1 MMCPVPKLYV
11 MREGNDVIRGIRK
24 MTEVK
29 NAVASGSASFKKRM
43 QLISVLHE
51 YGETAYHL
59 PVSFA
64 LTGIDVRDRA
74 SSQDAYIRASNNPI
88 IAAECLLSEKTGREG
103 KEPSPYTGFIG
114 DTVLRKLGYSL
125 VDGSIL
131 GLALVIG
138 TPANEGSAAGI
149 CRELQEKYMLTFLAG
164 GVVPALQ
171 QSGVK
176 LGLEYR
182 LIPLGSTGAH
192 GVHFTDI
199 IARVA
204 MMFGGV
210 TPGDISR
217 LLKYAAER
225 AKAIVI
231 VFPGLSDEEIAL
243 VDAMRGLGF
252 PIVSLGPYMSD
263 AWITATPEEAVRRG
277 MEAKGIRVTVTAIP
291 IPMGCSPAF
300 EGKSIR
306 KEEMY
311 VEFGG
316 GRSTAFEL
324 LTMRNAGEIQD
335 GQVTVIGPEIDA
347 MKEGSA
353 NPLGIIVEVA
363 GRSMKKDYEPVLER
377 RIHNFVN
384 YGEGSWHVA
393 QRDLIWVRISKEA
406 VAKGVKITHIGKLL
420 ASKFRMDFPQLLDA
434 VAVTLIT
441 DERKVLAARKDAD
454 AVYEE
459 RDARIKGMR
468 DEDVNTYYS
477 CTLCQTFAPNHV
489 CVITPERPALCGAIS
504 WLDGKIAYEISP
516 AGANQPVEKGTL
528 LNAQNGEFDGVNR
541 FVKKASHGEIDR
553 CSLYSVME
561 YPMTCCGCFECIA
574 LMLPEVN
581 GIMVVNREFKGVTPS
596 GMTFSTLAGTIG
608 GGAQTPGF
616 AGISKN
622 YILSDRFL
630 QGDGGIERLVWIPLQ
645 LKDEIKDRLQKKLIG
660 QGHPDL
666 FEKIADETKATTI
679 EELTA
684 FLERVRHPSLTMKP
698 LV

>member
-1 MMCPVPKLYV
+1 MT
-11 MREGNDVIRGIRK
+11 DVELAKKHGEELLKTRISTLQK
-24 MTEVK
+24 
-29 NAVASGSASFKKRM
+29 SF
-43 QLISVLHE
+43 SYE
-51 YGETAYHL
+51 DTAYHL
-59 PVSFA
+59 PISYA
-64 LTGIDVRDRA
+64 LTGIPVHDQKAAADVFSKTA
-74 SSQDAYIRASNNPI
+74 NNPI
-88 IAAECLLSEKTGREG
+88 VASECLLAEQTAVSG
-103 KEPSPYTGFIG
+103 KEPAPYTGFIN
-114 DTVLRKLGYSL
+114 DMVIRKLGYSL
-125 VDGSIL
+125 VDGSIV
-131 GLALVIG
+131 GLALVVG
-138 TPANEGSAAGI
+138 TPASGGSAAAI

-164 GVVPALQ
+164 NVIPTLSSAGVR
-171 QSGVK
+171 

-182 LIPLGSTGAH
+182 LIPLGSTPFH
-192 GVHFTDI
+192 GIHFVDI

-210 TPGDISR
+210 TPGDTQR
-217 LLKYAAER
+217 LLAYATER
-225 AKAIVI
+225 AKAVVI

-243 VDAMRGLGF
+243 VDGMRVLGF
-252 PIVSLGPYMSD
+252 SILSVGGYEGGTWTP
-263 AWITATPEEAVRRG
+263 ATADDVVRRG
-277 MEAKGIRVTVTAIP
+277 MDQKGIRVNVTAIP

-316 GRSTAFEL
+316 GRSPAFEL
-324 LTMRNAGEIQD
+324 LRMRQPGEIED
-335 GQVTVIGPEIDA
+335 GKVTVIGPEIGA
-347 MKEGSA
+347 LKEGSA
-353 NPLGIIVEVA
+353 NPLAIIIEVA
-363 GRSMKKDYEPVLER
+363 GKTMKKDYEPVLER

-393 QRDLIWVRISKEA
+393 QRDLIWVRLSKEA
-406 VAKGVKITHIGKLL
+406 VAKGVKIEHIGKLL

-441 DERKVLAARKDAD
+441 DGAKVLEAKKEAER
-454 AVYEE
+454 VYDE

-468 DEDVNTYYS
+468 DSDVNTYYS

-489 CVITPERPALCGAIS
+489 CVITPERLALCGAIS
-504 WLDGKIAYEISP
+504 WLDGKIAYEMSP
-516 AGANQPVEKGTL
+516 SGANQPIEKGAV
-528 LNAQNGEFDGVNR
+528 LNAQNGEFEGVNR
-541 FVKKASHGEIDR
+541 FVKKASHGEIER

-561 YPMTCCGCFECIA
+561 YPMTCCGCFEAIA

-581 GIMVVNREFKGVTPS
+581 GIMVVNREHKGMTPS

-630 QGDGGIERLVWIPLQ
+630 QGEGGIERLVWMPAA
-645 LKDEIKDRLQKKLIG
+645 LKEELKERLVKKLG
-660 QGHPDL
+660 ERGL
-666 FEKIADETKATTI
+666 AGFFEKIGDETTAATI
-679 EELTA
+679 EDLMV
-684 FLERVRHPSLTMKP
+684 FLERVGHPALGMKP

>member
-1 MMCPVPKLYV
+1 MT
-11 MREGNDVIRGIRK
+11 DV
-24 MTEVK
+24 EL
-29 NAVASGSASFKKRM
+29 AKKR
-43 QLISVLHE
+43 
-51 YGETAYHL
+51 GEEHLRESMPAIQKTFAYDDTAYHL
-59 PVSFA
+59 PISFA
-64 LTGIDVRDRA
+64 LTGTAVHDGDTARDVFLRTA
-74 SSQDAYIRASNNPI
+74 QNPI
-88 IAAECLLSEKTGREG
+88 VAAECLLAEKTATTG
-103 KEPSPYTGFIG
+103 KENAPYTGFIG
-114 DTVLRKLGYSL
+114 DTVIRKLGYSL

-131 GLALVIG
+131 GLALVLGSPGSTG
-138 TPANEGSAAGI
+138 TAPAI

-164 GVVPALQ
+164 PVVSSL
-171 QSGVK
+171 SENGVK

-182 LIPLGSTGAH
+182 LIPLGSTPAYGI
-192 GVHFTDI
+192 HFVDV

-210 TPGDISR
+210 TPGDAHR
-217 LLKYAAER
+217 LLAYAAER

-231 VFPGLSDEEIAL
+231 VFPGLTDDEIAL
-243 VDAMRGLGF
+243 VDAMRLLGF
-252 PIVSLGPYMSD
+252 PILSPGGYSGG
-263 AWITATPEEAVRRG
+263 AWIPAAADEVVRRG
-277 MEAKGIRVTVTAIP
+277 MEEKGIRVNVTAIP

-324 LTMRNAGEIQD
+324 LRMLPAGGVQD

-353 NPLGIIVEVA
+353 NPLGIIIEVA
-363 GRSMKKDYEPVLER
+363 GKTMKKDYEPVLER

-393 QRDLIWVRISKEA
+393 QRDLIWVRLSKEA
-406 VAKGVKITHIGKLL
+406 VAQGVKIEHLGKLL

-434 VAVTLIT
+434 VSVTLIT
-441 DERKVLAARKDAD
+441 DPENVEKARIEAER
-454 AVYEE
+454 VYDE
-459 RDARIKGMR
+459 RDARIRGMR
-468 DEDVNTYYS
+468 DDDVNTYYS

-489 CVITPERPALCGAIS
+489 CIITPERPALCGAIS

-516 AGANQPVEKGTL
+516 SGANQPVEKGTVI
-528 LNAQNGEFDGVNR
+528 NAQNGEFEGVNR
-541 FVKKASHGEIDR
+541 FVRKASHGEVER

-561 YPMTCCGCFECIA
+561 YPMTCCGCFEAIA

-581 GIMVVNREFKGVTPS
+581 GIMVVNREFAGITPS
-596 GMTFSTLAGTIG
+596 GMSFSTLAGTIG

-630 QGDGGIERLVWIPLQ
+630 QGEGGIERLVWMPSPLKEE
-645 LKDEIKDRLQKKLIG
+645 LKNRLVQKLADKGLSG
-660 QGHPDL
+660 FFD
-666 FEKIADETKATTI
+666 KIADETKATTL
-679 EELTA
+679 EELTV
-684 FLERVRHPSLTMKP
+684 FLEKAGHPALAMKP

>member
-1 MMCPVPKLYV
+1 LCF
-11 MREGNDVIRGIRK
+11 NH
-24 MTEVK
+24 
-29 NAVASGSASFKKRM
+29 SG
-43 QLISVLHE
+43 
-51 YGETAYHL
+51 
-59 PVSFA
+59 
-64 LTGIDVRDRA
+64 RA
-74 SSQDAYIRASNNPI
+74 
-88 IAAECLLSEKTGREG
+88 AAEG
-103 KEPSPYTGFIG
+103 KISPPYTGFID
-114 DTVLRKLGYSL
+114 DTVIRKLGYSL

-131 GLALVIG
+131 GLALVVG
-138 TPANEGSAAGI
+138 TPSHADSASAI

-164 GVVPALQ
+164 EVIPSLSGA
-171 QSGVK
+171 GVK
-176 LGLEYR
+176 LGIEYR
-182 LIPLGSTGAH
+182 LIPLGPTPSYGIYF
-192 GVHFTDI
+192 VDI

-210 TPGDISR
+210 TPGDTQR
-217 LLKYAAER
+217 LLTYARER

-231 VFPGLSDEEIAL
+231 VYPGLSEEEIAF
-243 VDAMRGLGF
+243 VDGMRALGF
-252 PIVSLGPYMSD
+252 PILSLGDYQGS
-263 AWITATPEEAVRRG
+263 AWISTSPEMVVRRG
-277 MEAKGIRVTVTAIP
+277 MEEKGIRVHVTAIP

-316 GRSTAFEL
+316 GRSPAFEL
-324 LTMRNAGEIQD
+324 LQMSSADEVKD
-335 GQVTVIGPEIDA
+335 GKVTVIGPEIDT

-353 NPLGIIVEVA
+353 YPLAIIIKVA
-363 GRSMKKDYEPVLER
+363 GKMMKKDYEPVLER
-377 RIHNFVN
+377 RIHNFLN

-393 QRDLIWVRISKEA
+393 QRDIIWVRISKEV
-406 VAKGVKITHIGKLL
+406 VAKGVKIEHLGKLL

-434 VAVTLIT
+434 VSVTLIT
-441 DERKVLAARKDAD
+441 DEAKVLEAKKEAERI
-454 AVYEE
+454 YEE

-468 DEDVNTYYS
+468 DSDVNTYYS

-516 AGANQPVEKGTL
+516 SGANQPIEKGTVINTL
-528 LNAQNGEFDGVNR
+528 AGEFDGVNK
-541 FVKKASHGEIDR
+541 FVKKASHGEVDR
-553 CSLYSVME
+553 CSLYSIME

-581 GIMVVNREFKGVTPS
+581 GIMIVNREFKGITPS

-630 QGDGGIERLVWIPLQ
+630 QAEGGIERLVWMPSS
-645 LKDEIKDRLQKKLIG
+645 LKEELKPRLMIKLAGLNKSDF
-660 QGHPDL
+660 
-666 FEKIADETKATTI
+666 FEKIADETRATTI
-679 EELTA
+679 EELIVY
-684 FLERVRHPSLTMKP
+684 LDQVKHPALSMDP

>member
-1 MMCPVPKLYV
+1 MMRGMTRMTDVELAIKRGEDHLKEAIVKL
-11 MREGNDVIRGIRK
+11 
-24 MTEVK
+24 
-29 NAVASGSASFKKRM
+29 KKTFA
-43 QLISVLHE
+43 
-51 YGETAYHL
+51 YDDTAYHL

-64 LTGIDVRDRA
+64 LTGIAVHDLNTARDVF
-74 SSQDAYIRASNNPI
+74 SKTGNNPI
-88 IAAECLLSEKTGREG
+88 IASECLLAEKTATLG
-103 KEPSPYTGFIG
+103 KENAPYTGFIG
-114 DTVLRKLGYSL
+114 DTVIRKLGYSL

-131 GLALVIG
+131 GLALVLG
-138 TPANEGSAAGI
+138 APESPGAAAAI

-164 GVVPALQ
+164 PVIP
-171 QSGVK
+171 SMSEIGVK

-182 LIPLGSTGAH
+182 LVPLGSTPAYGI
-192 GVHFTDI
+192 HFVDI

-210 TPGDISR
+210 TPGDVQR
-217 LLKYAAER
+217 LLAYAAER

-231 VFPGLSDEEIAL
+231 VFPGLSDDEIAL
-243 VDAMRGLGF
+243 VDGMRVLGF
-252 PIVSLGPYMSD
+252 PILSIGNYSGGV
-263 AWITATPEEAVRRG
+263 WIPAKADTVVQKG
-277 MEAKGIRVTVTAIP
+277 MEAKGIRVNVTAIP

-324 LTMRNAGEIQD
+324 LRLRPADEVKD
-335 GQVTVIGPEIDA
+335 GMVTVIGPEIDS
-347 MKEGSA
+347 MQEGSA
-353 NPLGIIVEVA
+353 NPLAIIIEVA
-363 GRSMKKDYEPVLER
+363 GKTMKKDYEPVLER

-393 QRDLIWVRISKEA
+393 QRDLIWVRLSKEV
-406 VAKGVKITHIGKLL
+406 VAKGVRIEHLGKLL
-420 ASKFRMDFPQLLDA
+420 AGKFRMDFPQLLDA
-434 VAVTLIT
+434 VSVTLIT
-441 DERKVLAARKDAD
+441 DPVKVAEAKKEAER
-454 AVYEE
+454 VYEE

-468 DEDVNTYYS
+468 DNDVNTYYS

-516 AGANQPVEKGTL
+516 SGANQPVEKGAVI
-528 LNAQNGEFDGVNR
+528 NPQNGEFDGVNR
-541 FVKKASHGEIDR
+541 FVRKASHGEIDR

-561 YPMTCCGCFECIA
+561 YPMTCCGCFEAIA

-581 GIMVVNREFKGVTPS
+581 GIMVVNREFRGVTPS
-596 GMTFSTLAGTIG
+596 GMSFSTLAGTIG

-630 QGDGGIERLVWIPLQ
+630 QGEGGIERLVWMPSPLKEE
-645 LKDEIKDRLQKKLIG
+645 LKNRLVQKLSEKGLG
-660 QGHPDL
+660 D
-666 FEKIADETKATTI
+666 FFDKIADETKATTI
-679 EELTA
+679 EELTL
-684 FLERVRHPSLTMKP
+684 FLQKAGHPALNMKP

>member
-1 MMCPVPKLYV
+1 MQPMTRGKKLMTDVETAKKNGEARLKTMITTIKHPVSY
-11 MREGNDVIRGIRK
+11 D
-24 MTEVK
+24 
-29 NAVASGSASFKKRM
+29 
-43 QLISVLHE
+43 
-51 YGETAYHL
+51 ETAYHL
-59 PVSFA
+59 PISFA
-64 LTGIDVRDRA
+64 LTGVAVHDQKTALDVF
-74 SSQDAYIRASNNPI
+74 
-88 IAAECLLSEKTGREG
+88 EKTGSNSLVALECILAEKTAAEG
-103 KEPSPYTGFIG
+103 RISAPYTGFID
-114 DTVLRKLGYSL
+114 DTVIRKLGYSL

-131 GLALVIG
+131 GLALVVG
-138 TPANEGSAAGI
+138 TPAGADSASAI

-164 GVVPALQ
+164 HIVPSLSAA
-171 QSGVK
+171 GVK

-182 LIPLGSTGAH
+182 LVPLGPTPSYGI
-192 GVHFTDI
+192 HFVDI

-210 TPGDISR
+210 TPGDTGR
-217 LLKYAAER
+217 LLTYAKER
-225 AKAIVI
+225 AKAMVI
-231 VFPGLSDEEIAL
+231 VYPGLTEEEISF
-243 VDAMRGLGF
+243 VDGMRVLGF
-252 PIVSLGPYMSD
+252 PILSLGDYQGAGWISANPD
-263 AWITATPEEAVRRG
+263 AVVRRG
-277 MEAKGIRVTVTAIP
+277 MEEKGIRVHVTAIP

-311 VEFGG
+311 AEFGG
-316 GRSTAFEL
+316 GRSPAFEL
-324 LTMRNAGEIQD
+324 LQMGSADEVLD

-347 MKEGSA
+347 MKEGGA
-353 NPLGIIVEVA
+353 YPLGIMVKVA
-363 GRSMKKDYEPVLER
+363 GKMMKKDYEPVLER
-377 RIHNFVN
+377 RIHNFLN

-393 QRDLIWVRISKEA
+393 QRDIIWVRISKEV
-406 VAKGVKITHIGKLL
+406 VAKGVKVEHLGKLL

-434 VAVTLIT
+434 VSVTLIT
-441 DERKVLAARKDAD
+441 DEAKVREAKKDAEK
-454 AVYEE
+454 VYDE
-459 RDARIKGMR
+459 RDARIKDMR
-468 DEDVNTYYS
+468 DSDVSTYYS

-516 AGANQPVEKGTL
+516 SGANQPIEKGAVINTL
-528 LNAQNGEFDGVNR
+528 NGEFDGVNK
-541 FVKKASHGEIDR
+541 FVKKASHGEVDR

-581 GIMVVNREFKGVTPS
+581 GIMIVNREFKGITPS

-630 QGDGGIERLVWIPLQ
+630 QGEGGIERLVWMPSQ
-645 LKDEIKDRLQKKLIG
+645 LKEELRIRLTKKLTAG
-660 QGHPDL
+660 YKPDL
-666 FEKIADETKATTI
+666 FEKIADETVATTI
-679 EELTA
+679 EELIDY
-684 FLERVRHPSLTMKP
+684 LERVKHPALTMKP

>member
-1 MMCPVPKLYV
+1 MT
-11 MREGNDVIRGIRK
+11 DV
-24 MTEVK
+24 EL
-29 NAVASGSASFKKRM
+29 AKKR
-43 QLISVLHE
+43 
-51 YGETAYHL
+51 GEEHLKDILPAMKGTFAYEDTAYHL
-59 PVSFA
+59 PISFA
-64 LTGIDVRDRA
+64 LTGTAVHDLKTARDV
-74 SSQDAYIRASNNPI
+74 YTKTGNNPLV
-88 IAAECLLSEKTGREG
+88 ASECILAEKTAMRG
-103 KEPSPYTGFIG
+103 KEPAPYTGFIA
-114 DTVLRKLGYSL
+114 DTVIRKLGYSL

-138 TPANEGSAAGI
+138 TPDSPGTAAAI

-164 GVVPALQ
+164 PVISSL
-171 QSGVK
+171 SDNGVK
-176 LGLEYR
+176 LGLDYR
-182 LIPLGSTGAH
+182 LIPLGSTPGY
-192 GVHFTDI
+192 GIHFVDI

-210 TPGDISR
+210 TPGDAHR
-217 LLKYAAER
+217 LLAYAAER

-231 VFPGLSDEEIAL
+231 VFPGLTDDEIAL
-243 VDAMRGLGF
+243 VDGMRVLGF
-252 PIVSLGPYMSD
+252 SILSLKDYSGG
-263 AWITATPEEAVRRG
+263 AWIPAVAETIVQKG
-277 MEAKGIRVTVTAIP
+277 MEEKGIRVNVTAIP

-316 GRSTAFEL
+316 GRSPAFEL
-324 LTMRNAGEIQD
+324 LRMLPADKVKD
-335 GQVTVIGPEIDA
+335 GQVTVIGPEIHS

-353 NPLGIIVEVA
+353 NPLGIIIDVT
-363 GRSMKKDYEPVLER
+363 GKTMKKDYEPVLER

-406 VAKGVKITHIGKLL
+406 VAKGVKIEHIGKLL
-420 ASKFRMDFPQLLDA
+420 AGKFRMDFPQLLDA

-441 DERKVLAARKDAD
+441 DPVKVAEARLEAESI
-454 AVYEE
+454 YEE

-468 DEDVNTYYS
+468 DNDVSTYYS

-516 AGANQPVEKGTL
+516 SGANQPVEKGAVI
-528 LNAQNGEFDGVNR
+528 NAQNGEFDGVNR
-541 FVKKASHGEIDR
+541 FVRKASHGEIDR

-561 YPMTCCGCFECIA
+561 YPMTCCGCFEAIA

-596 GMTFSTLAGTIG
+596 GMSFSTLAGTIG

-630 QGDGGIERLVWIPLQ
+630 QGEGGIERLVWMPFPLKEE
-645 LKDEIKDRLQKKLIG
+645 LKNRLTKKLTEMG
-660 QGHPDL
+660 LTDF

-679 EELTA
+679 EELIVY
-684 FLERVRHPSLTMKP
+684 LEKVRHPALAMKP

>member
-1 MMCPVPKLYV
+1 MTQMT
-11 MREGNDVIRGIRK
+11 DVELAKKRGEEHLKESIAAIRK
-24 MTEVK
+24 T
-29 NAVASGSASFKKRM
+29 FT
-43 QLISVLHE
+43 
-51 YGETAYHL
+51 YDDTAYHL
-59 PVSFA
+59 PISFA
-64 LTGIDVRDRA
+64 LTGVAVHDLNTARDVF
-74 SSQDAYIRASNNPI
+74 SKTGNNPI
-88 IAAECLLSEKTGREG
+88 VASECLLAEKTATQG
-103 KEPSPYTGFIG
+103 KEAAPYTGFIG
-114 DTVLRKLGYSL
+114 DTVIRKLGYSL

-138 TPANEGSAAGI
+138 SPKSPGTAAAI

-164 GVVPALQ
+164 PVIPSMAEN
-171 QSGVK
+171 GVK

-182 LIPLGSTGAH
+182 LVPLGSTPSYGI
-192 GVHFTDI
+192 HFVDI

-210 TPGDISR
+210 TPGDATR
-217 LLKYAAER
+217 LLAYAAER

-231 VFPGLSDEEIAL
+231 VFPGLSDDEIAF
-243 VDAMRGLGF
+243 VDGMRVLGF
-252 PIVSLGPYMSD
+252 PILSVGGYRGG
-263 AWITATPEEAVRRG
+263 AWIPAAADDVVRKG
-277 MEAKGIRVTVTAIP
+277 MEAKGIRVNVTAIP

-316 GRSTAFEL
+316 GRSPAFEL
-324 LTMRNAGEIQD
+324 LRLRPADEVKD
-335 GQVTVIGPEIDA
+335 GMVAVIGPEIDS

-353 NPLGIIVEVA
+353 HPLAIIIDVA
-363 GRSMKKDYEPVLER
+363 GKTMKKDYEPVLER

-393 QRDLIWVRISKEA
+393 QRDLIWVRLSKEA
-406 VAKGVKITHIGKLL
+406 VAKGVRIEHLGKLL
-420 ASKFRMDFPQLLDA
+420 AGKFRMDFPQLLDA
-434 VAVTLIT
+434 VSVTLIT
-441 DERKVLAARKDAD
+441 DPAKVAEAKKEAER
-454 AVYEE
+454 VYEE

-468 DEDVNTYYS
+468 DNDVTTYYS

-516 AGANQPVEKGTL
+516 SGANQPVEKGAVI
-528 LNAQNGEFDGVNR
+528 NAQNGEFDGVNR
-541 FVKKASHGEIDR
+541 FVRKASHGEIDR

-561 YPMTCCGCFECIA
+561 YPMTCCGCFEAIA

-596 GMTFSTLAGTIG
+596 GMSFSTLAGTIG

-630 QGDGGIERLVWIPLQ
+630 QGEGGIERLVWMPSPLKEE
-645 LKDEIKDRLQKKLIG
+645 LKNRLMQKLTEK
-660 QGHPDL
+660 GHGD
-666 FEKIADETKATTI
+666 FFDKIADETKATTI
-679 EELTA
+679 EELMV
-684 FLERVRHPSLTMKP
+684 FLQKAGHPALNMKP

>member
-1 MMCPVPKLYV
+1 MIRLT
-11 MREGNDVIRGIRK
+11 DV
-24 MTEVK
+24 EL
-29 NAVASGSASFKKRM
+29 SKKR
-43 QLISVLHE
+43 
-51 YGETAYHL
+51 GEEHLNVTLLAMKGTFAYEDTAYHL
-59 PVSFA
+59 PISFA
-64 LTGIDVRDRA
+64 LTGTAVHDLNTARDVF
-74 SSQDAYIRASNNPI
+74 SKTGNNPI
-88 IAAECLLSEKTGREG
+88 VASECLLAEKTATQG
-103 KEPSPYTGFIG
+103 KEPAPFTGFIG
-114 DTVLRKLGYSL
+114 DTVIRKLGYSL

-138 TPANEGSAAGI
+138 TPDSPGTAAAI

-164 GVVPALQ
+164 PVISSL
-171 QSGVK
+171 SDNGVK

-182 LIPLGSTGAH
+182 LVPLGSTPAYGI
-192 GVHFTDI
+192 HFVDI

-210 TPGDISR
+210 TPGDAHR
-217 LLKYAAER
+217 LLAYAAER

-231 VFPGLSDEEIAL
+231 VFPGLTDDEIAL
-243 VDAMRGLGF
+243 VDSMRVLGF
-252 PIVSLGPYMSD
+252 PILSLGDYRGG
-263 AWITATPEEAVRRG
+263 AWIPAEAETIVQKG
-277 MEAKGIRVTVTAIP
+277 MEEKGIKVNVTAIP

-324 LTMRNAGEIQD
+324 LRMRPADEVKD
-335 GQVTVIGPEIDA
+335 GQVMVIGPEIGS

-353 NPLGIIVEVA
+353 NPLGIIIEVA
-363 GRSMKKDYEPVLER
+363 GKMMKKDYEPVLER

-406 VAKGVKITHIGKLL
+406 VSKGVRIEHVGKML

-434 VAVTLIT
+434 VSVTLIT
-441 DERKVLAARKDAD
+441 DPVKVAEAKKEAEIIYD
-454 AVYEE
+454 E

-468 DEDVNTYYS
+468 DSDVNTYYS

-516 AGANQPVEKGTL
+516 SGANQPVEKGAVI
-528 LNAQNGEFDGVNR
+528 NAQNGEFDGVNR
-541 FVKKASHGEIDR
+541 FVRKASHGEIDR

-561 YPMTCCGCFECIA
+561 YPMTCCGCFEAIA

-596 GMTFSTLAGTIG
+596 GMSFSTLAGTIG

-622 YILSDRFL
+622 FILSDRFL
-630 QGDGGIERLVWIPLQ
+630 QGEGGIGRLVWMPSP
-645 LKDEIKDRLQKKLIG
+645 LKDELKNRLVQKLTERGFKDFF
-660 QGHPDL
+660 D
-666 FEKIADETKATTI
+666 KIADETKATTI
-679 EELTA
+679 EELMVY
-684 FLERVRHPSLTMKP
+684 LEKVGHPALAMKP

>member
-1 MMCPVPKLYV
+1 MT
-11 MREGNDVIRGIRK
+11 DVAIAAK
-24 MTEVK
+24 
-29 NAVASGSASFKKRM
+29 SGKELLTKRM
-43 QLISVLHE
+43 ASLTSSFS
-51 YGETAYHL
+51 YDETAYYL
-59 PVSFA
+59 PVSYA
-64 LTGIDVRDRA
+64 LTGIAVHDPKTATDTYVRA
-74 SSQDAYIRASNNPI
+74 GSNPI
-88 IAAECLLSEKTGREG
+88 IATECLLAQTATTEG
-103 KEPSPYTGFIG
+103 KEPAPYTGFIG

-131 GLALVIG
+131 GLALLIG
-138 TPANEGSAAGI
+138 TPQNTGSAAGI

-164 GVVPALQ
+164 SVVSALFEN
-171 QSGVK
+171 GIK

-182 LIPLGSTGAH
+182 LIPLGSTNAH
-192 GVHFTDI
+192 GVHFVDI

-210 TPGDISR
+210 APGDAGR
-217 LLKYAAER
+217 LLTYAAER

-231 VFPGLSDEEIAL
+231 VFPGLSDEDIAL
-243 VDAMRGLGF
+243 VDAMRVLGF
-252 PIVSLGPYMSD
+252 PIISLGSYTSE
-263 AWITATPEEAVRRG
+263 AWIAVTPEDAVRRG
-277 MEAKGIRVTVTAIP
+277 MEAKGIKVTVTAIP
-291 IPMGCSPAF
+291 IPMRCSPAF

-316 GRSTAFEL
+316 GRSPAFEL
-324 LTMRNAGEIQD
+324 LKMRGVDEIKD
-335 GQVTVIGPEIDA
+335 GQITVIGPEIDA

-353 NPLGIIVEVA
+353 HPLGIIIEVA
-363 GRSMKKDYEPVLER
+363 GKSMKKDYEPVLER

-406 VAKGVKITHIGKLL
+406 VAKGVKIVHIGKLL

-441 DERKVLAARKDAD
+441 DKDKVLAAKKEAEKIYD
-454 AVYEE
+454 E

-468 DEDVNTYYS
+468 DGDVDTYYS

-516 AGANQPVEKGTL
+516 AGANQPIGKGAL
-528 LNAQNGEFDGVNR
+528 INAQNGEYEGVNR

-616 AGISKN
+616 AGISKS

-630 QGDGGIERLVWIPLQ
+630 QGEGGIERLVWMPLQ
-645 LKDEIKDRLQKKLIG
+645 LKDELKVRLVKKLSE
-660 QGHPDL
+660 QGRTDF
-666 FEKIADETKATTI
+666 FEKIADETTATI
-679 EELTA
+679 LEELSA
-684 FLERVRHPSLTMKP
+684 FLERMKHPALAMKP

>member
-1 MMCPVPKLYV
+1 MIRRNPYMT
-11 MREGNDVIRGIRK
+11 DVEIAKING
-24 MTEVK
+24 ELDL
-29 NAVASGSASFKKRM
+29 KKKITALQHTM
-43 QLISVLHE
+43 S
-51 YGETAYHL
+51 YDETAYHL
-59 PVSFA
+59 PISFA
-64 LTGIDVRDRA
+64 LTGIAVHDQKAALDVFA
-74 SSQDAYIRASNNPI
+74 KTANNPLV
-88 IAAECLLSEKTGREG
+88 AAECIIAEKTAAEG
-103 KEPSPYTGFIG
+103 KEPSPYTGFID
-114 DTVLRKLGYSL
+114 DTIIRKLGYSL

-131 GLALVIG
+131 GLALVVG
-138 TPANEGSAAGI
+138 TPDSAGSASAI

-164 GVVPALQ
+164 DVVTTLSGA
-171 QSGVK
+171 GVK

-182 LIPLGSTGAH
+182 LIPLGSSPAYGI
-192 GVHFTDI
+192 HFVDI

-210 TPGDISR
+210 TPGDTSR
-217 LLKYAAER
+217 LLTYAAER

-231 VFPGLSDEEIAL
+231 VFSRLTDQEIAI
-243 VDAMRGLGF
+243 VDGMRVLGF
-252 PIVSLGPYMSD
+252 PILSLGDSTGGT
-263 AWITATPEEAVRRG
+263 WIPSLPEEVVRRG
-277 MEAKGIRVTVTAIP
+277 MEQKGIRVNVTAIP

-316 GRSTAFEL
+316 GRSPAFEL
-324 LTMRNAGEIQD
+324 LHMRPAGEVTD

-347 MKEGSA
+347 MKEGGA
-353 NPLGIIVEVA
+353 YPLAIIVNVA
-363 GRSMKKDYEPVLER
+363 GSTMKKDYEPVLER

-393 QRDLIWVRISKEA
+393 QRDIIWVRISKDV
-406 VAKGVKITHIGKLL
+406 VAKGVKLEHIGKLIL
-420 ASKFRMDFPQLLDA
+420 SKFRMDFPRLIDA
-434 VAVTLIT
+434 VSVTLIT
-441 DERKVLAARKDAD
+441 DEEKVLAAKKDAER
-454 AVYEE
+454 VYDE

-468 DEDVNTYYS
+468 DSEVTTYYS

-489 CVITPERPALCGAIS
+489 CVITPEHPALCGAIS

-516 AGANQPVEKGTL
+516 SGANQPIEKGAVINSL
-528 LNAQNGEFDGVNR
+528 YGEFEGVNK

-581 GIMVVNREFKGVTPS
+581 GIMVVNREFKGITPS
-596 GMTFSTLAGTIG
+596 GMSFSTLAGTIG

-630 QGDGGIERLVWIPLQ
+630 QGEGGVGRLVWMPSQ
-645 LKDEIKDRLQKKLIG
+645 LKEELKPRLVKILSEKNMS
-660 QGHPDL
+660 DL
-666 FEKIADETKATTI
+666 FEKIADETSATTLEDLI
-679 EELTA
+679 A
-684 FLERVRHPSLTMKP
+684 FLDRVKHPALTMKP

>member
-1 MMCPVPKLYV
+1 M
-11 MREGNDVIRGIRK
+11 IRGNTS
-24 MTEVK
+24 MTDVEIAKK
-29 NAVASGSASFKKRM
+29 NGESYLKTMITAI
-43 QLISVLHE
+43 QHSVS
-51 YGETAYHL
+51 YDETAYHL
-59 PVSFA
+59 PISFA
-64 LTGIDVRDRA
+64 LTGIAVHDKKSALDVFARTG
-74 SSQDAYIRASNNPI
+74 SNPLV
-88 IAAECLLSEKTGREG
+88 AAECILAEKTAAEGR
-103 KEPSPYTGFIG
+103 EPSPYTGFID
-114 DTVLRKLGYSL
+114 DTIIRKLGYSL

-131 GLALVIG
+131 GLALVVG
-138 TPANEGSAAGI
+138 TPKSAGSASAI

-164 GVVPALQ
+164 DVVTSLSGA
-171 QSGVK
+171 GVK

-182 LIPLGSTGAH
+182 LIPLGSTPVYGI
-192 GVHFTDI
+192 HFVDI

-210 TPGDISR
+210 TPGDTHR
-217 LLKYAAER
+217 LLTYATER

-231 VFPGLSDEEIAL
+231 VFSLLTDQEIAI
-243 VDAMRGLGF
+243 VDGMRVLGF
-252 PIVSLGPYMSD
+252 PILSLGDYSGGV
-263 AWITATPEEAVRRG
+263 WISSLPEEVVRRG
-277 MEAKGIRVTVTAIP
+277 MEQKGIRVNVTAIP

-316 GRSTAFEL
+316 GRSPAFEL
-324 LTMRNAGEIQD
+324 LQMRSVDEIKD

-347 MKEGSA
+347 MKEGGA
-353 NPLGIIVEVA
+353 YPLAIIVNVA
-363 GRSMKKDYEPVLER
+363 GKMMKKDYEPVLER

-393 QRDLIWVRISKEA
+393 QRDIIWVRISKDV
-406 VAKGVKITHIGKLL
+406 VAKGVKIEHIGKLL

-434 VAVTLIT
+434 VSVTLIT
-441 DERKVLAARKDAD
+441 DEAKVRAAKKDAEL
-454 AVYEE
+454 VYEE

-468 DEDVNTYYS
+468 DSDVTTYYS

-489 CVITPERPALCGAIS
+489 CVITPEHPALCGAIS

-516 AGANQPVEKGTL
+516 SGANQPIEKGVVINT
-528 LNAQNGEFDGVNR
+528 QNGEFDGVNK

-574 LMLPEVN
+574 LILPEVN
-581 GIMVVNREFKGVTPS
+581 GIMVVNREFKGITPS

-630 QGDGGIERLVWIPLQ
+630 QGEGGIGRLVWMPSPLKEE
-645 LKDEIKDRLQKKLIG
+645 LKTRLVKILTDQNRA
-660 QGHPDL
+660 DL
-666 FEKIADETKATTI
+666 YEKIADETSATTI
-679 EELTA
+679 EDLIS
-684 FLERVRHPSLTMKP
+684 FLDRVKHPALTMKS